1 MAERQ
6 NILTCIFDPKSPGIS
21 AFEIHE
27 WIHDQLRIPEH
38 EVQMLQIDGPKRQ
51 VFINLKQC
59 KELHR
64 VIQEINGLQKYKHS
78 NGEILQVRI
87 EMAGLGTKCIR
98 IANLPP
104 EVPEGPIRT
113 ALAQYGDIKTI
124 QEELWSK
131 AYRYAVSNGIK
142 IITMALKKPIPSH
155 ATIASHRMLIS
166 YEGQPIT
173 CYGCNATDYVY
184 QICPKRLETGKG
196 RRNEQ
201 INTWAHVARHGTQ
214 KTDNGEKK
222 INAPTN
228 NNEPKNGEH
237 INEEGT
243 GVDTDP
249 ECSTQADPSLPIVQ
263 EQNTLNT
270 DTDNRCKM
278 EELGTTETE
287 IQDSRNEEDEKGC
300 DEQYTGPKTQQH
312 ENQKPTTTEL
322 ANGNKT
328 TERLNTNRV
337 DKTNNDIIQNP
348 QGGMGDMQDVRNNRQ
363 PPKKLKL
370 EGNGEPSAE

>member
-237 INEEGT
+237 IN
-243 GVDTDP
+243 P
-249 ECSTQADPSLPIVQ
+249 
-263 EQNTLNT
+263 
-270 DTDNRCKM
+270 
-278 EELGTTETE
+278 
-287 IQDSRNEEDEKGC
+287 
-300 DEQYTGPKTQQH
+300 
-312 ENQKPTTTEL
+312 
-322 ANGNKT
+322 
-328 TERLNTNRV
+328 
-337 DKTNNDIIQNP
+337 
-348 QGGMGDMQDVRNNRQ
+348 
-363 PPKKLKL
+363 
-370 EGNGEPSAE
+370 